1 MLVLSRRVGEK
12 IEIGN
17 GITVTVL
24 RVTGK
29 TVRIGIEAPECV
41 SIRRTELN
49 QDQRWPTPAAIASSD
64 SLTPSDSEIFNSS
77 DTSQGI

>member
-29 TVRIGIEAPECV
+29 SVRIGIEAPECV
-41 SIRRTELN
+41 SIRRSEIPL
-49 QDQRWPTPAAIASSD
+49 DHRWPTPPA
-64 SLTPSDSEIFNSS
+64 LPTTDSEMFNPTESGRS
-77 DTSQGI
+77 V

>member
-1 MLVLSRRVGEK
+1 MLVLSRRIGEK

-29 TVRIGIEAPECV
+29 SVRIGIEAPESV
-41 SIRRTELN
+41 SIRRSEITP
-49 QDQRWPTPAAIASSD
+49 DQRWPTPPVIPA
-64 SLTPSDSEIFNSS
+64 SDSEVF
-77 DTSQGI
+77 DASQSGRSM

>member
-29 TVRIGIEAPECV
+29 TVRIGIEAPNSV
-41 SIRRTELN
+41 PVRRSEITL
-49 QDQRWPTPAAIASSD
+49 DQRWPSPPTIPPSRSDIFDSS
-64 SLTPSDSEIFNSS
+64 E
-77 DTSQGI
+77 TSRRS

>member
-1 MLVLSRRVGEK
+1 MLVLSRRIGEK

-29 TVRIGIEAPECV
+29 SVRIGIEAPDDV
-41 SIRRTELN
+41 SIRRSEI
-49 QDQRWPTPAAIASSD
+49 DPEQRWPTPPAIPA
-64 SLTPSDSEIFNSS
+64 PDSEIFDSS
-77 DTSQGI
+77 QSGRSI

>member
-29 TVRIGIEAPECV
+29 SVRIGIEAPDCV
-41 SIRRTELN
+41 SIRRSEITL
-49 QDQRWPTPAAIASSD
+49 DQRWPTPPAIS
-64 SLTPSDSEIFNSS
+64 TSDSEMFNSADPS
-77 DTSQGI
+77 RST

>member
-24 RVTGK
+24 RVNGK
-29 TVRIGIEAPECV
+29 SVRIGIEAPDCV
-41 SIRRTELN
+41 SIRRSEITL
-49 QDQRWPTPAAIASSD
+49 DQRWPKPPAMPTSD
-64 SLTPSDSEIFNSS
+64 NEMFNSS
-77 DTSQGI
+77 ETERTA

>member
-29 TVRIGIEAPECV
+29 TVRIGIEAPDCV
-41 SIRRTELN
+41 SIRRSEITL
-49 QDQRWPTPAAIASSD
+49 DQRWPTPPVMPTSD
-64 SLTPSDSEIFNSS
+64 TEMFNSS
-77 DTSQGI
+77 DTGRTV

>member
-29 TVRIGIEAPECV
+29 SVRIGIEAPDCV
-41 SIRRTELN
+41 SIRR
-49 QDQRWPTPAAIASSD
+49 
-64 SLTPSDSEIFNSS
+64 SEITLDHRWSAAPAIPASDNELFNSS
-77 DTSQGI
+77 ETGRST

>member
-29 TVRIGIEAPECV
+29 SVRIGIEAPECV
-41 SIRRTELN
+41 SIRRSEITLDH
-49 QDQRWPTPAAIASSD
+49 QWPTPPAIPA
-64 SLTPSDSEIFNSS
+64 SDSEMFNSS
-77 DTSQGI
+77 ETEKSV

>member
-29 TVRIGIEAPECV
+29 SVRIGIEAPECV
-41 SIRRTELN
+41 SIRRSEISL
-49 QDQRWPTPAAIASSD
+49 DHRWPTPPAIP
-64 SLTPSDSEIFNSS
+64 TPDHEMFNSP
-77 DTSQGI
+77 DTGRSV

>member
-41 SIRRTELN
+41 SIRRSEIIL
-49 QDQRWPTPAAIASSD
+49 DHHWPTPPAI
-64 SLTPSDSEIFNSS
+64 SESNSEVLH
-77 DTSQGI
+77 SQESPRSV

>member
-29 TVRIGIEAPECV
+29 SVRVGIEAPESV
-41 SIRRTELN
+41 SIRRSEITPE
-49 QDQRWPTPAAIASSD
+49 QRWPTPPAI
-64 SLTPSDSEIFNSS
+64 PVPDSEIFDSS
-77 DTSQGI
+77 RSGRSV

>member
-17 GITVTVL
+17 GVTVTVL

-29 TVRIGIEAPECV
+29 SVRIGIEAPKDV
-41 SIRRTELN
+41 SIRRSEITL
-49 QDQRWPTPAAIASSD
+49 DQRWPTPPAIPSSE
-64 SLTPSDSEIFNSS
+64 SQVFNPT
-77 DTSQGI
+77 DTQRSA